1 MRRPPQPHRPRT
13 NQAQPHQKTVEKSDL
28 VGRAGLKLAA
38 ALDRFALDP
47 AVRGAQAV
55 DVGASTGGFTQVLLE
70 HGAARVTAVD
80 VGHDQLHPRLRK
92 DPRVSLL
99 EGTDWKTLALGT
111 APGPFDFF
119 TVDVSFVAARS
130 MLRGLAF
137 RLRPGAQGV
146 VLVKPQFEL
155 SDALLRGRDINDPE
169 TRQLALQRFTA
180 KAEGLGFRVATHA
193 DSPVAGGEGTIE
205 LLAHLTFAG
214 RSERLPQP
222 GEKRPARPAR
232 RSAQAGTLKLDRA
245 LDWFAVVAPGG
256 EDAAAREAQRVL
268 GGEVTS
274 VTGGLELKGPLA
286 LGMHANLALRIPTRL
301 LLRLGQARAR
311 EFGKLRHQLAR
322 LPWEQ
327 VLPPGVAVRIT
338 ASASHCR
345 LYHTG
350 AIDETVRAAIG
361 DRTGRVPDKAAGM
374 ADGKQTP
381 AGTADDKQKSAESV
395 VDETTGAAPLVL
407 VRGVDDVW
415 TISVDSSGERLNR
428 RGWRTEAGE
437 APLRETLAA
446 TLLELAG
453 WTPGQALLDPM
464 CGAGTIPIEAA
475 TAALGLA
482 PGLQRAFAFERWPAF
497 DDASRAGWTALHERA
512 LAARRDTLDAPIVA
526 SDRSVEAIATS
537 RANAARAGVATQV
550 VFEQRPLGDVTAP
563 AATGLFVAN
572 PPYGARLGARRELPS
587 LYREMGAI
595 LRGRFSGWR
604 AAVVVPDVRLASAFR
619 VPVVSTHRLF
629 HGGLSVHLLLLQPGG
644 Q

>member
-1 MRRPPQPHRPRT
+1 MTSETKPAPG
-13 NQAQPHQKTVEKSDL
+13 EL

-38 ALDRFALDP
+38 ALDRFALER
-47 AVRGAQAV
+47 AVRGGQAV

-70 HGAARVTAVD
+70 RGAARVTAID
-80 VGHDQLHPRLRK
+80 VGHGQLHPRLRE
-92 DPRVSLL
+92 DPRVTLL
-99 EGTDWKTLALGT
+99 EDTDWKTLALGT

-137 RLRPGAQGV
+137 RLRAGAQGV

-155 SDALLRGRDINDPE
+155 PDAVLRGRDINDPE
-169 TRQLALQRFTA
+169 LRALALQRFAA
-180 KAEGLGFRVATHA
+180 KAEGLGFRVAAHA

-214 RSERLPQP
+214 RSEKLPQP
-222 GEKRPARPAR
+222 GEKRPARPAPAR
-232 RSAQAGTLKLDRA
+232 RAGPGTLKLGGA
-245 LDWFAVVAPGG
+245 LDWFAVVAPGA
-256 EDAAAREAQRVL
+256 EQASAQEARRVL
-268 GGEVTS
+268 GTDVTEVP
-274 VTGGLELKGPLA
+274 GGLQLKGPLA
-286 LGMHANLALRIPTRL
+286 LGMHANLALRVPTRL

-327 VLPPGVAVRIT
+327 VLPAGVPVRVS

-361 DRTGRVPDKAAGM
+361 DRTGQAPEKAA
-374 ADGKQTP
+374 TP
-381 AGTADDKQKSAESV
+381 SASDDAS
-395 VDETTGAAPLVL
+395 GAAPLVL
-407 VRGVDDVW
+407 VRGIDDVW
-415 TISVDSSGERLNR
+415 TVSVDSSGERLNR

-482 PGLQRAFAFERWPAF
+482 PGRGRAFAFERWPAF
-497 DDASRAGWTALHERA
+497 AQAGGDDWAALRERA
-512 LAARRDTLDAPIVA
+512 EADRRDSLAAPIVA
-526 SDRSVEAIATS
+526 SDRSAEAVATA
-537 RANAARAGVATQV
+537 RANAERAGVAAHVT
-550 VFEQRPLGDVTAP
+550 FAERALGEVTAP

-572 PPYGARLGARRELPS
+572 PPYGGRLGARRDLPA
-587 LYREMGAI
+587 LYREMGTV
-595 LRGRFSGWR
+595 LRSRFAGWR
-604 AAVVVPDVRLASAFR
+604 AAVVVPDARLASAFR
-619 VPVVSTHRLF
+619 LPVTGSHRLF
-629 HGGLSVHLLLLQPGG
+629 HGGLSVHLLLLQPRG
-644 Q
+644 

>member
-1 MRRPPQPHRPRT
+1 MRRPPRPQT
-13 NQAQPHQKTVEKSDL
+13 IETKQAKADL

-38 ALDRFALDP
+38 ALDRFALDG
-47 AVRGAQAV
+47 AVRRAQIV

-70 HGAARVTAVD
+70 RGAAAVTAVD
-80 VGHDQLHPRLRK
+80 VGHGQLHARLRE
-92 DPRVSLL
+92 DARVTLL
-99 EGTDWKTLALGT
+99 EDTDWKTLALGT

-137 RLRPGAQGV
+137 RLRAGAQGV

-155 SDALLRGRDINDPE
+155 PDAILRGRDINDPE
-169 TRQLALQRFTA
+169 TRKLALQRFAA
-180 KAEGLGFRVATHA
+180 KAEGLGFRLAAHA

-214 RSERLPQP
+214 RSEKLPQP
-222 GEKRPARPAR
+222 GEKRPARPAPPR
-232 RSAQAGTLKLDRA
+232 KPAVGALKLGGA
-245 LDWFAVVAPGG
+245 LDWFAVVAPGA
-256 EDAAAREAQRVL
+256 EEAAAQEARRVL
-268 GGEVTS
+268 GAELAV
-274 VTGGLELKGPLA
+274 VPGGLEMKGPIA

-327 VLPPGVAVRIT
+327 VLPPDAAVRIT
-338 ASASHCR
+338 ATASHCR

-350 AIDETVRAAIG
+350 AIDETVRGAIG
-361 DRTGRVPDKAAGM
+361 DRTGRTPDKAPGQAAG
-374 ADGKQTP
+374 QP
-381 AGTADDKQKSAESV
+381 AGAVDDGA
-395 VDETTGAAPLVL
+395 GAAPLVL
-407 VRGVDDVW
+407 VRGIDDVW

-453 WTPGQALLDPM
+453 WTPEQALLDPM

-482 PGLQRAFAFERWPAF
+482 PGRERAFGFERWPAF
-497 DDASRAGWTALHERA
+497 HDAGRLAWTALRERA
-512 LAARRDTLDAPIVA
+512 EAARRDALPAPIVA
-526 SDRSVEAIATS
+526 SDRSAEAVATA
-537 RANAARAGVATQV
+537 RANAARAGVAAHV
-550 VFEQRPLGDVTAP
+550 SFDQRELGDVTAP
-563 AATGLFVAN
+563 AATGLFIAN
-572 PPYGARLGARRELPS
+572 PPYGARLGARRDLPA
-587 LYREMGAI
+587 LYRQMGSV
-595 LRGRFSGWR
+595 LRDRFAGWR

-619 VPVVSTHRLF
+619 LPVTASHRLF
-629 HGGLSVHLLLLQPGG
+629 HGGLSVHLLLLQPRS
-644 Q
+644 

>member
-1 MRRPPQPHRPRT
+1 VRRPPRPDTSEAKQPR
-13 NQAQPHQKTVEKSDL
+13 KTAGGDL

-38 ALDRFALDP
+38 ALDRFRLDG
-47 AVRGAQAV
+47 AVRGARAV

-70 HGAARVTAVD
+70 HGASEVTAVD
-80 VGHDQLHPRLRK
+80 VGHGQLHPRLR
-92 DPRVSLL
+92 DDARVTLL
-99 EGTDWKTLALGT
+99 EDTDWKTLALGT

-130 MLRGLAF
+130 MLRSLAF

-155 SDALLRGRDINDPE
+155 PDALLRDRDINAAE
-169 TRQLALQRFTA
+169 TRQLALQRFVA
-180 KAEGLGFRVATHA
+180 KAEGLGFQVTAQA

-214 RSERLPQP
+214 RSEKLPQP
-222 GEKRPARPAR
+222 GEKRPARPAPAR
-232 RSAQAGTLKLDRA
+232 RAAQASALKLDRA
-245 LDWFAVVAPGG
+245 LDWFAVVTPGA
-256 EDAAAREAQRVL
+256 EEAAAQEARRAL
-268 GGEVTS
+268 GTEVTA
-274 VTGGLELKGPLA
+274 VAGGLELKGPLA

-327 VLPPGVAVRIT
+327 VLPPDAAVRIT

-361 DRTGRVPDKAAGM
+361 DRTGRQPQKAPGLE
-374 ADGKQTP
+374 P
-381 AGTADDKQKSAESV
+381 AED
-395 VDETTGAAPLVL
+395 GAAPLVL
-407 VRGVDDVW
+407 VRGLDDLW

-446 TLLELAG
+446 ALLELAG
-453 WTPGQALLDPM
+453 WTPEQALLDPM

-497 DDASRAGWTALHERA
+497 DQAGRAGWAALRDRA
-512 LAARRDTLDAPIVA
+512 QAARRDALVAPIVA
-526 SDRSVEAIATS
+526 SDRSAEAVATS
-537 RANAARAGVATQV
+537 RANATRAGVAAQV
-550 VFEQRPLGDVTAP
+550 VFEQRALGDVTAP
-563 AATGLFVAN
+563 APAGLFVAN

-587 LYREMGAI
+587 LYREMGAV

-619 VPVVSTHRLF
+619 LPVISTHRLF
-629 HGGLSVHLLLLQPGG
+629 HGGLSVHLLLLRP
-644 Q
+644 